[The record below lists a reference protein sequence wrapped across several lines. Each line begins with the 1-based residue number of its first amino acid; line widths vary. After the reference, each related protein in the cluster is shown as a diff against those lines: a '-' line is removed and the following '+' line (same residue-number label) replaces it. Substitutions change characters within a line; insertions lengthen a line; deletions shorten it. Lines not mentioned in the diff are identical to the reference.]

1 MRGLTVDDIHKT
13 FGSTAALAGVSFD
26 VNTGEILAVL
36 GPSGCGKSTL
46 LSIIAGLEAP
56 DRGMVRWDGND
67 LAGTPPH
74 RRSFGLMFQDFAL
87 FPHMNVAENVA
98 FGLDSSPGSYLIS
111 NHGEKGQGIGVS
123 PQKLDGKQKRER
135 VTEMLKLVGLP
146 GFERR
151 DVNTLSGGE
160 QQRVAL
166 ARSIAPHPR
175 LLMLDEPLGSLD
187 RNLRERL
194 TGDLRQILRSLR
206 QTAIYVT
213 HDQEEAFTIADRVV
227 VMRAGCV
234 EQTGTP
240 QEIYNHPA
248 SPFVANFIGLTNLV
262 EGTGMPEGIETAI
275 GRFPNPQRMTG
286 PVIVLIRPEG
296 ARLAEHEAC
305 SLEGIVVERSF
316 RGRSYRL
323 ALEVQG
329 LRLAF
334 DLPTSASVPD
344 EGQPVQICLEGEG
357 AVQVFQRG
365 TNHSL

>member
-1 MRGLTVDDIHKT
+1 MRGLAVDDIHKS
-13 FGSTAALAGVSFD
+13 FGPTTALAGVSFD
-26 VNTGEILAVL
+26 VYTGEILAVL

-56 DRGMVRWDGND
+56 DRGIVRWDGND
-67 LAGTPPH
+67 LASAPPH

-98 FGLDSSPGSYLIS
+98 FGLDSSPGSYPIS

-135 VTEMLKLVGLP
+135 VTEMLELVGLP

-175 LLMLDEPLGSLD
+175 LLMLDAPLGSLD

-248 SPFVANFIGLTNLV
+248 SPFVASFIGLTNLV
-262 EGTGMPEGIETAI
+262 EGTGTPEGIETAI
-275 GRFPNPQRMTG
+275 GMFPNPQRIAG
-286 PVIVLIRPEG
+286 PVIVLVRPEG
-296 ARLAEHEAC
+296 ARLAEHESC

-334 DLPTSASVPD
+334 DLPTAASVPD

-357 AVQVFQRG
+357 AVQVFQK
-365 TNHSL
+365 L